1 MAHDLIRERSY
12 AKEKPMVTA
21 FVLVKAQ
28 RRAVNETAEAL
39 LRVDGIAEVHSCAGE
54 HDLVA
59 VIRIKTHEELAD
71 VVTNRMLKLEGIEGT
86 STLVAIKSISKY
98 DLDALA
104 G

>member
-1 MAHDLIRERSY
+1 
-12 AKEKPMVTA
+12 MVTA

-39 LRVDGIAEVHSCAGE
+39 LRVDGIGEVHSCAGE

-71 VVTNRMLKLEGIEGT
+71 VVTNKMLKLEGIEGT
-86 STLVAIKSISKY
+86 STLVAFKSISKY